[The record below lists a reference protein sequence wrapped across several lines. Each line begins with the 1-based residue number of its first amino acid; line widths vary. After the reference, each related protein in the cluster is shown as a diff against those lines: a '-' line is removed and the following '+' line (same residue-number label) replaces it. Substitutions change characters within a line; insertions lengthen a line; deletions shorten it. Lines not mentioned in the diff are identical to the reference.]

1 MNRRDS
7 LEYNLSFA
15 KKKKTK
21 SKYTTL
27 VLFTSAKIY
36 GFRISIKLKR
46 GSVYS
51 AIFFTND
58 FPALSD
64 IQNFSMKPPHGF

>member
-1 MNRRDS
+1 MNRRNS
-7 LEYNLSFA
+7 LEHNLSFA
-15 KKKKTK
+15 KKKNKK
-21 SKYTTL
+21 QIHNV

-51 AIFFTND
+51 AIFFTTD